1 MRIGLIAPPWLP
13 VPPRRYGGTENM
25 IDGLA
30 RGLQAAGHDVIL
42 AASTGSRCPV
52 PTVHIRVG
60 QYDQMGSATIEAPYV
75 LAAYDEFAGEV
86 DVIHDHTQ
94 LGFLI
99 AGDRG
104 IPTLT
109 TNHNLF
115 DPDRRRI
122 YAEAAS
128 RHIGV
133 VAISKHHAS
142 TAAGIP
148 LAGIV
153 HNGIDV
159 DAVPVGDGQGSH
171 WRSGPYAAVLARMH
185 PGKGIVEAIQIAKL
199 AGVPLLVAA
208 KMQSVAEKQYFDA
221 EVRPVLDTY
230 PDAEYVGEVSA
241 RGKYELLGGAVAL
254 LNPLQWDEPFGLSM
268 IEALATGTPVLATLR
283 GAAPEI
289 VTHGVTGRFRN
300 HWSQLAGDLERVH
313 GIDRA
318 ACRQAVVDRFSIDRM
333 AAEYADLYARSD
345 RRELAL
351 AGAGGRA

>member
-42 AASTGSRCPV
+42 AAPTGSRCPV

-75 LAAYDEFAGEV
+75 LAAYDELAGTIGV
-86 DVIHDHTQ
+86 DVIHDHTAV
-94 LGFLI
+94 GFLMGNTRDCPVI
-99 AGDRG
+99 
-104 IPTLT
+104 T

-115 DPDRRRI
+115 DPQRRAI
-122 YAEAAS
+122 YAEAH
-128 RHIGV
+128 RRGVGV

-142 TAAGIP
+142 TATGIP

-159 DAVPVGDGQGSH
+159 TAVPVGAGQG
-171 WRSGPYAAVLARMH
+171 GYAAVLARMH

-199 AGVPLLVAA
+199 AGVPLLIAA
-208 KMQSVAEKQYFDA
+208 KMQSTAERHYFDQC
-221 EVRPVLDTY
+221 VRPALAAY

-268 IEALATGTPVLATLR
+268 IESLATGTPVLSTLR

-289 VTHGVTGRFRN
+289 VTHGVTGRLRN
-300 HWSQLAGDLERVH
+300 HWSQLAGDLERIH
-313 GIDRA
+313 SIDRA
-318 ACRQAVVDRFSIDRM
+318 ACRQAVVDRFSVQRM
-333 AAEYADLYARSD
+333 AAEYADLYAREEVRLHDD
-345 RRELAL
+345 RAL
-351 AGAGGRA
+351 LLR